1 MRVLVT
7 GAGGQLGK
15 DVVRLFEQGGH
26 EVLPCDR
33 TSLDIAD
40 YEMCLKRVQDFK
52 PDAIIHCAAYTA
64 VDQAETDIDGAYAVN
79 AVGTRNMVVAAEQVQ
94 AKFCYISTDYVFDG
108 NATSAYHEYDN
119 TNPQSIYGKSKRA
132 GEVLVQSLSSA
143 FFIVRT
149 SWVYGLHGHN
159 FVKTMLKLG
168 QEKPVLNV
176 VNDQKGSPTYT
187 VDLAAFLLELIQ
199 TEKYGIYHASNAGDC
214 TWFEFAQAIFA
225 EAEKVWGEE
234 YPVRV
239 EPCTTE
245 EFPRPAPRPRN
256 SVLDHLSIR
265 TNGLADLPPWRE
277 GLRAF
282 LRELKESNREIK

>member
-15 DVVRLFEQGGH
+15 DVIRLFEQAGH
-26 EVLPCDR
+26 EILPCDR
-33 TSLDIAD
+33 DSLDITD
-40 YEMCLKRVQDFK
+40 YEVCLERVQEFK
-52 PDAIIHCAAYTA
+52 SDAIIHCAAYTA
-64 VDQAETDIDGAYAVN
+64 VDQAETDIDAAYAVN
-79 AVGTRNMVVAAEQVQ
+79 AVGTRNMVVAAEQVK

-108 NATSAYHEYDN
+108 TAMSAYQEYDN

-187 VDLAAFLLELIQ
+187 VDLAAFLLELVN
-199 TEKYGIYHASNAGDC
+199 TEKYGIYQASNAGEC

-225 EAEKVWGEE
+225 EAESIWGQV
-234 YPVRV
+234 YPVRL

-245 EFPRPAPRPRN
+245 QFPRPAPRPQN
-256 SVLDHLSIR
+256 SVMDHLSIR
-265 TNGLADLPPWRE
+265 TNGLQDLRPWRE

-282 LRELKESNREIK
+282 LLELRESQEN

>member
-15 DVVRLFEQGGH
+15 DVVLLFEHAGH

-33 TSLDIAD
+33 ASLDITNF
-40 YEMCLKRVQDFK
+40 EKCLVSVQEFK
-52 PDAIIHCAAYTA
+52 PDVVIHCAAYTA
-64 VDQAETDIDGAYAVN
+64 VDQAESDVDTAYAVN
-79 AVGTRNMVVAAEQVQ
+79 TVGTRNMVVAAERVK

-108 NATSAYHEYDN
+108 KAVIPYQEYDN
-119 TNPQSIYGKSKRA
+119 TNPHSVYGKSKHA

-143 FFIVRT
+143 FYIVRT
-149 SWVYGLHGHN
+149 SWVYGLHGNN

-168 QEKPVLNV
+168 QEKPLINV

-199 TEKYGIYHASNAGDC
+199 TEKYGIYHASNSGEC
-214 TWFEFAQAIFA
+214 TWYEFAHAIFE
-225 EAEKVWGEE
+225 EAQDILAQS
-234 YPVRV
+234 YPVQV

-245 EFPRPAPRPRN
+245 AFPRPAPRPQN
-256 SVLDHLSIR
+256 SVMDHLAIR
-265 TNGLADLPPWRE
+265 TNRLKDLRPWRE
-277 GLRAF
+277 GLQEF
-282 LRELKESNREIK
+282 LKELKASQEV